1 MILKQFFIYI
11 NINEEREREKY
22 FKMLVLIKYIID
34 FFKDLLFFVINV
46 YWEVY
51 DFSYNENV

>member
-34 FFKDLLFFVINV
+34 YFKDLLFFVINV

>member
-1 MILKQFFIYI
+1 
-11 NINEEREREKY
+11 
-22 FKMLVLIKYIID
+22 MLVLIKYIID
-34 FFKDLLFFVINV
+34 YFKDLLFFVINV